1 MYVGNKIE
9 LFLICMRR
17 ENQGLN
23 IGSISSEGEM
33 QYQQN
38 TPNQLTCPK
47 SNGTRLDKPGVGGSN
62 PPSATKHKKVTS
74 GGLFMFYGAVFE
86 PSWVHSKVSLP
97 AVGRT
102 SSSKRFDRP
111 SIEPEKLKSTSA
123 SENRSILEIPS

>member
-62 PPSATKHKKVTS
+62 PPPATPLKS
-74 GGLFMFYGAVFE
+74 LIILIQGLICLFYDNLEKCTDVLISNHCYSPLSTICIRFCVYIFSFYG
-86 PSWVHSKVSLP
+86 
-97 AVGRT
+97 RI
-102 SSSKRFDRP
+102 D
-111 SIEPEKLKSTSA
+111 
-123 SENRSILEIPS
+123 

>member
-1 MYVGNKIE
+1 
-9 LFLICMRR
+9 MRR

-62 PPSATKHKKVTS
+62 PPPATHQKSLVPTVS
-74 GGLFMFYGAVFE
+74 GTFLFVQS
-86 PSWVHSKVSLP
+86 PKSLDY
-97 AVGRT
+97 T
-102 SSSKRFDRP
+102 
-111 SIEPEKLKSTSA
+111 
-123 SENRSILEIPS
+123 